1 MVKKG
6 SWFSAI
12 KRVFTPHSKEKL
24 GNETE
29 IKSGKEKRK
38 KGFGKREPSSIEK
51 ILGEAARDHNLV
63 FRPPTPERP
72 NPFSVSP
79 PLRPASPRA
88 PSPRVASPRAASPK
102 PPSPR
107 AEVPRS
113 LSPKLPSPRA
123 EVPRS
128 LSPKPHDRS
137 KPSSAS
143 ANAPPSLR
151 PASTRVPSQ
160 RITTSSVPSPRPSS
174 PRGASPQAVS
184 SKSPSPRVEPPT
196 LDTPRPP
203 SPKPPSPRAD
213 PPRLDA
219 PRPTTPKPP
228 SPRVEPPTLDTPRPP
243 SPKPPSPRADPPR
256 LDAPRPTTPK
266 PPSPRVEPPTLDTP
280 RPPSP
285 KPPSPRADP
294 PRLDAPRP
302 TTPKPPSPRVEPPT
316 LDTPRPPS
324 PKPPSPRADPPRLD
338 APRPTTPKPPSPRV
352 EPPTLDTPRPPSPKP
367 PSPRAD
373 PPRLDAPRPTT
384 PKPPSPRVEPPT
396 LDTPRPPSPK
406 PPSPRADP
414 PRLDAPRPTTPKL
427 PSPRAVSPRA
437 VQRREI
443 VHRPEPTLSV
453 QHASATKIQGAFRG
467 FMARKSFRALK
478 GLVRLQGVV
487 RGYSVKRQTINAMK
501 YMQQVVRVQ
510 SQIQSRRIKML
521 ENQAQVEKDEAKWA
535 ASEAGNDNWDD
546 SVLTKEERD
555 ARSLRKTEAII
566 KRERSMAYAYSRKLW
581 KNSPKY
587 TQENRSSGGFPQ
599 WWNWAD
605 RQHPLAS
612 PAPSYS
618 QPLRD
623 FRLTPSRLC
632 PSPLSQS
639 SKKHHTRLDNH
650 FDSSTPRSSRSTLL
664 TPSRHIHSG
673 TSRYSR
679 GRLIRGQDSPFKD
692 DDSLTSCPPF
702 PSYMAPTVSAK
713 AKVRPNSNPKERV
726 MGTPV
731 SEKRRM
737 SFPPTQQQ
745 GLDTFR
751 WNKGSLVMS
760 NSSSQRGPGSPG
772 GVVLE
777 KHKTLKSV
785 GNLSIGSSASTVGRK
800 EFNRFV

>member
-24 GNETE
+24 ANQEPE
-29 IKSGKEKRK
+29 RKSVKEKRK
-38 KGFGKREPSSIEK
+38 KGFGKLRHGETNSFLPIFREPSSIEK
-51 ILGEAARDHNLV
+51 ILGEAERDHNLV
-63 FRPPTPERP
+63 FRPPTPDRS
-72 NPFSVSP
+72 NPFSASP
-79 PLRPASPRA
+79 PPPRPASPRV
-88 PSPRVASPRAASPK
+88 PSPRPTSPRVASPRATSPK

-113 LSPKLPSPRA
+113 LSPKPSSPRA
-123 EVPRS
+123 DLPRS
-128 LSPKPHDRS
+128 LSPKP

-143 ANAPPSLR
+143 AIAPPLR

-160 RITTSSVPSPRPSS
+160 RITPPSVPSPRPSS

-184 SKSPSPRVEPPT
+184 SKPPSPRAELPTLDTPRPPSPRAASSRAEPPT

-203 SPKPPSPRAD
+203 SPKTASPRADPPRFDAPRPTTPKPPSPRAD
-213 PPRLDA
+213 APRLDA

-228 SPRVEPPTLDTPRPP
+228 SPR
-243 SPKPPSPRADPPR
+243 ADAPR

-266 PPSPRVEPPTLDTP
+266 PPSPR
-280 RPPSP
+280 
-285 KPPSPRADP
+285 
-294 PRLDAPRP
+294 
-302 TTPKPPSPRVEPPT
+302 
-316 LDTPRPPS
+316 
-324 PKPPSPRADPPRLD
+324 
-338 APRPTTPKPPSPRV
+338 
-352 EPPTLDTPRPPSPKP
+352 
-367 PSPRAD
+367 
-373 PPRLDAPRPTT
+373 
-384 PKPPSPRVEPPT
+384 
-396 LDTPRPPSPK
+396 
-406 PPSPRADP
+406 
-414 PRLDAPRPTTPKL
+414 
-427 PSPRAVSPRA
+427 AVSPRG
-437 VQRREI
+437 VQRRE
-443 VHRPEPTLSV
+443 VVYRPEATLPV

-467 FMARKSFRALK
+467 YMARKSFRALK

-521 ENQAQVEKDEAKWA
+521 ENQAQVEKDEVKWG

-555 ARSLRKTEAII
+555 ARSQRKTDAII

-581 KNSPKY
+581 KNSPKS
-587 TQENRSSGGFPQ
+587 TQDNRSSGGFPQ
-599 WWNWAD
+599 WWNWVD

-618 QPLRD
+618 QAQRD

-639 SKKHHTRLDNH
+639 SKQHHIRLDNH
-650 FDSSTPRSSRSTLL
+650 FDTSTPRSSRSTFH
-664 TPSRHIHSG
+664 TPSRPIHTG
-673 TSRYSR
+673 PSRYSR
-679 GRLIRGQDSPFKD
+679 GRLRGQDSPFKD

-737 SFPPTQQQ
+737 SFPPMQQ

-751 WNKGSLVMS
+751 WNKGSLLMS

-785 GNLSIGSSASTVGRK
+785 GNLSIGSTASMATTVGRK

>member
-24 GNETE
+24 ANQEPE
-29 IKSGKEKRK
+29 RKSGKEKKK
-38 KGFGKREPSSIEK
+38 KGFGKLRHGETNSFLPIFREPSSIEK
-51 ILGEAARDHNLV
+51 ILGEAERDHNLV
-63 FRPPTPERP
+63 FRPPTPDRP
-72 NPFSVSP
+72 NPYSASP
-79 PLRPASPRA
+79 PPRPA
-88 PSPRVASPRAASPK
+88 SPRVASPRPTSPRVASPRVPSPRAEVPRTLSPK

-113 LSPKLPSPRA
+113 LSPKPPSPRA
-123 EVPRS
+123 DLPRS
-128 LSPKPHDRS
+128 LSPKPFDRS

-143 ANAPPSLR
+143 ANAPPTLR
-151 PASTRVPSQ
+151 PASTR
-160 RITTSSVPSPRPSS
+160 
-174 PRGASPQAVS
+174 
-184 SKSPSPRVEPPT
+184 
-196 LDTPRPP
+196 
-203 SPKPPSPRAD
+203 
-213 PPRLDA
+213 
-219 PRPTTPKPP
+219 
-228 SPRVEPPTLDTPRPP
+228 
-243 SPKPPSPRADPPR
+243 
-256 LDAPRPTTPK
+256 
-266 PPSPRVEPPTLDTP
+266 
-280 RPPSP
+280 
-285 KPPSPRADP
+285 
-294 PRLDAPRP
+294 
-302 TTPKPPSPRVEPPT
+302 
-316 LDTPRPPS
+316 
-324 PKPPSPRADPPRLD
+324 
-338 APRPTTPKPPSPRV
+338 
-352 EPPTLDTPRPPSPKP
+352 
-367 PSPRAD
+367 
-373 PPRLDAPRPTT
+373 
-384 PKPPSPRVEPPT
+384 
-396 LDTPRPPSPK
+396 
-406 PPSPRADP
+406 
-414 PRLDAPRPTTPKL
+414 
-427 PSPRAVSPRA
+427 
-437 VQRREI
+437 RREI
-443 VHRPEPTLSV
+443 VYRPEPTLPV

-467 FMARKSFRALK
+467 YMARKSFRALK

-555 ARSLRKTEAII
+555 SRSQRKTDAII

-581 KNSPKY
+581 KNSPKS
-587 TQENRSSGGFPQ
+587 TQDNRSFPQ
-599 WWNWAD
+599 WWNWVD
-605 RQHPLAS
+605 RQNPLAS

-618 QPLRD
+618 QPQRD

-639 SKKHHTRLDNH
+639 SKQHHIRLDNH
-650 FDSSTPRSSRSTLL
+650 FDTSTPRSSRSTFH
-664 TPSRHIHSG
+664 TPSRPIHTG

-679 GRLIRGQDSPFKD
+679 GRLRGQDSPFKD

-737 SFPPTQQQ
+737 SYPPTQ
-745 GLDTFR
+745 DTFR

-760 NSSSQRGPGSPG
+760 NSSSHRGPGSPG

-785 GNLSIGSSASTVGRK
+785 GNLSIGSTASMATTVGRK